1 MKQYLILIL
10 FLILLPIDAFAT
22 FSTINKIFI
31 EAPTGFNTKSI
42 LETLRYKEGDKVSE
56 ADLNIELK
64 RLYNSGIYRNII
76 FEPKDIDKD
85 NINLKIIVFPKLIF
99 GDIAFQG
106 SSQFTFEQLQKIWKI
121 DPGNEFSQ
129 EIVMKGIEQIR
140 NAYHEIGY
148 NKTQIYYEPKTGDK
162 PLEIDIKIIISEGI
176 PTLIEKI
183 EISGV
188 GEEYKSKL
196 KSAMNLSKGDP
207 FKKEELEDGL
217 KRLRFK
223 LYSDFY
229 LESEVENPAIQ
240 YENDKRDVLISI
252 HVELGPKY
260 EFEFDGNSYL
270 SRKKLLKIATP
281 IEEDF
286 LGSLS
291 VEDIMSGIIR
301 EYHLQGFHF
310 VTVSY
315 AIETNISENEKS
327 VLYKIDEGPRVLIK
341 DFEFPNIKHFSKSF
355 YKSYIF
361 THGTPLLRS
370 GYLNVPDLEI
380 ALDSVVDYLNSKGYL
395 NSELGD
401 YKLVFSEDR
410 STVSI
415 EVLIDEGYQTRI
427 DSVNFSGNARF
438 PNEKLYEVT
447 NLKAG
452 SPLTYYDLKQAERAL
467 IRFYQ
472 EEGFYYI
479 KIRPSDEFPHVHFKN
494 ENRLADLYFSIE
506 EGDQIYFGEIFIRGH
521 VQTNEEVIRRELTF
535 SSGDILTPSAIRKS
549 ESNISRTGVFQ
560 SVIIRPINP
569 DPNLS
574 VKKILV
580 LVKERNP
587 GIVEFGAGV
596 ASDDGP
602 RGYAG
607 FAYKNFMGWNR
618 TVSTRVEANRP
629 FIDYRFVERLVNV
642 GFEEPYLFGT
652 PLIYRLNLIYLKEE
666 SFTFDEERL
675 EARSIFE
682 KAFTDWFK
690 TFFYYSFQ
698 SRDVIPI
705 NTAGAEENDSLL
717 GMLGPTLTFEFRDDL
732 YNPTKGHYHSIWT
745 DLADPA
751 FGSQDDVG
759 FFRIQEQSSV
769 YVPIFNYFT
778 FALAF
783 NAGYLISTTGQQVPV
798 DKRFY
803 LGGRKT
809 IRGFQE
815 WSLGAVPGGT
825 SVTQSYYLNPRVE
838 LRFPLYFG
846 FAGAIFYDGGNVFFP
861 GGPQALF
868 RSSVG
873 PSLRF
878 VTPVGPLSIDL
889 GVVLDPLPGEDNV
902 RVHFAVGTF

>member
-1 MKQYLILIL
+1 MKQKLALIL
-10 FLILLPIDAFAT
+10 FPILLPLTALAS
-22 FSTINKIFI
+22 FSKINKIYV
-31 EAPTGFNTKSI
+31 EAPAGINTQSI
-42 LETLRYKEGDKVSE
+42 LETLRYKEGDRVSE

-76 FEPKDIDKD
+76 FEPRNIDKD
-85 NINLKIIVFPKLIF
+85 NIDLKIIAFPKLTF
-99 GDIAFQG
+99 GNIEFMG
-106 SSQFTFEQLQKIWKI
+106 SYKFTFEQLQNIWKI
-121 DPGNEFSQ
+121 EPGDEFSQ
-129 EIVMKGIEQIR
+129 EIISRGIEQIR
-140 NAYHEIGY
+140 NAYREIGF
-148 NKTQIYYEPKTGDK
+148 NKTNLYYEPTAGNK
-162 PLEIDIKIIISEGI
+162 PMVVDIKIKISEGKA
-176 PTLIEKI
+176 TLIDKI

-188 GEEYKSKL
+188 EDEYKNKL
-196 KSAMNLSKGDP
+196 KKELGLGKGNP
-207 FKKEELEDGL
+207 FKDEELEDGL

-223 LYSDFY
+223 LYSDHY
-229 LESEVENPAIQ
+229 LESEIQNPTIQ
-240 YENDKRDVLISI
+240 YENDRRSVLISI
-252 HVELGPKY
+252 PIKSGPKY
-260 EFEFDGNSYL
+260 EFVFEGNSFL
-270 SRKKLLKIATP
+270 SRKKLLKITTP
-281 IEEDF
+281 VEEDF

-315 AIETNISENEKS
+315 SIDNKFSENEKIIS
-327 VLYKIDEGPRVLIK
+327 YSIEEGPRVLIK
-341 DFEFPNIKHFSKSF
+341 DFEFPNIKHFSKEF
-355 YKSYIF
+355 YKGYILD
-361 THGTPLLRS
+361 HGTPLLRS

-380 ALDSVVDYLNSKGYL
+380 ALDSIVDFLNSKGYL
-395 NSELGD
+395 NAELGD
-401 YKLVFSEDR
+401 YKLQFSEDR
-410 STVSI
+410 STVNI
-415 EVLIDEGYQTRI
+415 EVLIDEDVQTKI

-438 PNEKLYEVT
+438 ANERLYEVT
-447 NLKAG
+447 KLKAG
-452 SPLTYYDLKQAERAL
+452 SPLTFYELKQAERAL

-479 KIRPSDEFPHVHFKN
+479 KIRPSGEFPQVHFKD

-506 EGDQIYFGEIFIRGH
+506 EGDQIYFGEIFIRGQ
-521 VQTNEEVIRRELTF
+521 VQTNEEVIRRQLTF

-549 ESNISRTGVFQ
+549 ESNISRTGIFQ

-569 DPNLS
+569 DPS
-574 VKKILV
+574 VSAKKILV
-580 LVKERNP
+580 LVNERNP

-629 FIDYRFVERLVNV
+629 FIDYRFIERLVNV

-652 PLIYRLNLIYLKEE
+652 PLIYRLNLIYLKEQ

-682 KAFTDWFK
+682 KSFTDWFK
-690 TFFYYSFQ
+690 MFFYYSFQ

-705 NTAGAEENDSLL
+705 NTAGTTENDSLL
-717 GMLGPTLTFEFRDDL
+717 GMLGPTITFEFRDDL
-732 YNPTKGHYHSIWT
+732 YNPNKGHYHSIWT
-745 DLADPA
+745 DFAEPA

-759 FFRIQEQSSV
+759 FFRIQEQSSL
-769 YVPIFNYFT
+769 YVPIFDYFT

-783 NAGYLISTTGQQVPV
+783 NAGYLRSTTGQQVPV

-809 IRGFQE
+809 VRGFQE
-815 WSLGAVPGGT
+815 WSLGAVPAGT
-825 SVTQSYYLNPRVE
+825 SVTESYYLNPRAE
-838 LRFPLYFG
+838 LRFPLYWG

-861 GGPQALF
+861 GEPQELF
-868 RSSVG
+868 RSTVG

-878 VTPVGPLSIDL
+878 ITPVGPLSIDL
-889 GVVLDPLPGEDNV
+889 GIVLDPLPGEDNV